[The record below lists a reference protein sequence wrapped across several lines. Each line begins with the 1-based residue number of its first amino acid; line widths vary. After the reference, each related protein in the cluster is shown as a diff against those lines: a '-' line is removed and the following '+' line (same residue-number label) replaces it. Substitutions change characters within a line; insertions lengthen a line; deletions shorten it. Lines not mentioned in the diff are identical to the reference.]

1 MSGVDAQERDVAYV
15 GGTVRL
21 DEDTVV
27 EALVTRAGR
36 VLGAGSRDAVAS
48 RHPDAVEIDV
58 SGSVVAPGL
67 VDTHPHLLHFGVWRA
82 PLVDVSAARS
92 WADIAAAVRV
102 RAAVT
107 APGMWIMTTPVGEAH
122 YFVRRSWRDLAEG
135 RLPDAAALDAATD
148 AHPVLI
154 QAWAPVVPGHVALN
168 SVGLAA
174 LGIDAATPDRVDGV
188 TVEKDAAGR
197 PTGRLSGAVT
207 NYYNHDPFFSQLWA
221 RIPYIQPEVIP
232 GGVLGSMAEHNALG
246 ITTVYEGHAMEP
258 AHIGLYRELRARG
271 ALTVRVL
278 AAPEV
283 LGSALPGGGVPDE
296 QALAASLAEA
306 VAVLDPPGSHDDWLR
321 VGGIT
326 LTPTGPCYNGHLV
339 MREPYLGPAG
349 ESTSGRWFIPPD
361 LLGRALR
368 AAAERGLRVNL
379 CGGGLG
385 EHDVVLDHLDRL
397 RADGLLDGSQ
407 RWVFQHAYFLDHG
420 HAQRYRDHGVEMTVS
435 LGFTHGKGDM
445 LRARLGD
452 GVLGDLNPL
461 RRMIDAG
468 IPVAASTDW
477 GPKNPFEAMALA
489 LTHEFG
495 GSGYRNDG
503 PAQRVSRAEA
513 YAMWGRRAADVL
525 DWPGVGE
532 LRPGG
537 HADLV
542 VLDRDPVTCPQAELP
557 GTRVLATVV
566 GGHQVAG
573 TGQPVAGVGQ
583 AVSAT

>member
-1 MSGVDAQERDVAYV
+1 VQDPDVQDPDAQDVAWV

-21 DEDTVV
+21 DEHTVT

-36 VLGAGSRDAVAS
+36 VVAAGRRADVLE
-48 RHPDAVEIDV
+48 RHPAARRVDV
-58 SGSVVAPGL
+58 GGAVVAPGL
-67 VDTHPHLLHFGVWRA
+67 VDTHPHLLHFGVWKA
-82 PLVDVSAARS
+82 PLVDVAAAGR
-92 WADIAAAVRV
+92 WADIVGAVRSAAAV
-102 RAAVT
+102 
-107 APGMWIMTTPVGEAH
+107 APPGEWVMTTPVGEPH

-135 RLPDAAALDAATD
+135 VLPDAAALDAATR

-154 QAWAPVVPGHVALN
+154 QAWAPVVPGHIALN
-168 SVGLAA
+168 SAGLAA
-174 LGIDAATPDRVDGV
+174 LGIDARTPDRVAGV

-207 NYYNHDPFFSQLWA
+207 NYYNHDPFWSSLWP
-221 RIPYIQPEVIP
+221 RIPYVRPAAIP
-232 GGVLGSMAEHNALG
+232 GGVLQSMAEHSALG

-258 AHIGLYRELRARG
+258 AHIGLYRELRVRD

-283 LGSALPGGGVPDE
+283 LGSALPASGVPD
-296 QALAASLAEA
+296 ADGLAASLAEA
-306 VAVLDPPGSHDDWLR
+306 LAVLDPPGAQDDRLR
-321 VGGIT
+321 VRGIT

-339 MREPYLGPAG
+339 MREPYRGPHG
-349 ESTSGRWFIPPD
+349 EPTSGRWFVPPD

-368 AAAERGLRVNL
+368 TAAERGLRVNL

-385 EHDVVLDHLDRL
+385 EHDVVLDHLDRM
-397 RADGLLDGSQ
+397 RAEGLAAR
-407 RWVFQHAYFLDHG
+407 RWVFQHAYFLDERQ
-420 HAQRYRDHGVEMTVS
+420 ARRYHDHGVDMTVS

-445 LRARLGD
+445 FRDRLGD

-461 RRMIDAG
+461 RRMLDAG
-468 IPVAASTDW
+468 IRVGASTDW

-489 LTHEFG
+489 VTHEFG

-503 PAQRVSRAEA
+503 PAQRVDRTQA
-513 YAMWGRRAADVL
+513 YAMWGRGAAEVL

-542 VLDRDPVTCPQAELP
+542 LLDRDPVTCPLDDLP
-557 GTRVLATVV
+557 GTRVLATVL
-566 GGHQVAG
+566 GGRQVAG
-573 TGQPVAGVGQ
+573 AIQPA
-583 AVSAT
+583 AAT

>member
-1 MSGVDAQERDVAYV
+1 MDAHAREVGYV

-21 DEDTVV
+21 DEHTVV

-36 VLGAGSRDAVAS
+36 VVAAGTRADVLG
-48 RHPDAVEIDV
+48 RHPDAQLVDV

-82 PLVDVSAARS
+82 PLVDVAAARS
-92 WADIAAAVRV
+92 WADIVAAVRA
-102 RAAVT
+102 RAAAT
-107 APGMWIMTTPVGEAH
+107 PPGGWVMTTPVGEAH

-135 RLPDAAALDAATD
+135 ALPDAAALDRATD

-168 SVGLAA
+168 SAGLAA
-174 LGIDAATPDRVDGV
+174 LGIDADTPDRVGGV

-207 NYYNHDPFFSQLWA
+207 NYYNHDPFWSALWP
-221 RIPYIQPEVIP
+221 RIPYVQPDAIP
-232 GGVLGSMAEHNALG
+232 GGVLRSMAEHSALG

-283 LGSALPGGGVPDE
+283 LGSALPGGAEPDAD
-296 QALAASLAEA
+296 ALAASLAEA
-306 VAVLDPPGSHDDWLR
+306 LAVLDPPDARDDRLR
-321 VGGIT
+321 VRGIT

-339 MREPYLGPAG
+339 MREPYRGPDG
-349 ESTSGRWFIPPD
+349 EPTSGRWFIPPD
-361 LLGRALR
+361 LLGRALH

-397 RADGLLDGSQ
+397 RAQGLLDPSQ

-420 HAQRYRDHGVEMTVS
+420 QAQRYRAHGVDMTVS

-452 GVLGDLNPL
+452 GVLGELNPL
-461 RRMIDAG
+461 RRMLDAG
-468 IPVAASTDW
+468 IRVAASTDW

-503 PAQRVSRAEA
+503 PAQRVGRAEA
-513 YAMWGRRAADVL
+513 YAMWGRRAAEVL
-525 DWPGVGE
+525 DWAGVGE
-532 LRPGG
+532 LHPGS

-542 VLDRDPVTCPQAELP
+542 VLDRDPVTCPLEELP

-566 GGHQVAG
+566 DGRQVAG
-573 TGQPVAGVGQ
+573 TAP
-583 AVSAT
+583 AVVPA